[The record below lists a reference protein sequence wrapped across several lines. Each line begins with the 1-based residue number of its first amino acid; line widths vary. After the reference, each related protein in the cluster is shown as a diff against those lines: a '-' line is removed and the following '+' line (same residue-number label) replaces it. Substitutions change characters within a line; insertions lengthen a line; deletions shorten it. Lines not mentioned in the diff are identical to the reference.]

1 MHSVNNALRHR
12 KSLYA
17 ERGVI
22 PYCVRRRKGGG
33 KLICL
38 HRALKR
44 LRHTNLPDMAED
56 ILETIFSDYKWKDSG
71 LKNI

>member
-1 MHSVNNALRHR
+1 MC
-12 KSLYA
+12 A
-17 ERGVI
+17 EEE
-22 PYCVRRRKGGG
+22 RRRG

-44 LRHTNLPDMAED
+44 LRHSDLPDMAED

-71 LKNI
+71 YKKYLGENDLKLKFSYYS